1 MALSLPDH
9 GTLAACLLAV
19 DPVGLGGLCVRGPS
33 GPARDALLARLRA
46 LQAPDAAWLRV
57 PPHIEDERLLG
68 GLDLGLS
75 LAAGR
80 PVRQAGLLAQ
90 ARGGVL
96 LLPMAERCDPALAAK
111 LALALDPPSAALCVV
126 ALDEGESAAES
137 LPAALLERL
146 ALIVQPTE
154 RSLAQGWGRE
164 VDRDIEREVD
174 QDVDRG
180 SDIASQRARAWD
192 DAADASDAVPPP
204 VDIAA
209 ARQRLARIPCDA
221 GVVEALCAT
230 AAALG
235 IDSLRVAWLAW
246 CAARAHAALFERDA
260 VTQADAEA
268 AARLVLAPRARAL
281 PPAAEAGSEPT
292 EAAAPEREPPGTDR
306 DAPPPEASDTAAEPM
321 DEATDE
327 AMRDAAHD
335 AATDTPP
342 DAEGDATPP
351 ADAASQPGTAAR
363 EDQLIAAARAAIPAG
378 LLDSLRGGA
387 LPRGAAGGRKGND
400 AAWARSGRPV
410 SPRRGAPR
418 AGSRLDL
425 LATLRAAIPWQR
437 LRQQEREREGRGPA
451 PTRLLLRRDDFHVRR
466 HRRPH
471 ETTTVFVV
479 DASGSQAL
487 HRLAE
492 AKGAVELLLA
502 DCYVRRDS
510 VALIAFRGT
519 AAETLLEPTRSL
531 VRARRS
537 LASLPGGGGTPLA
550 AGIDAATQLSQAL
563 QARDGRRAVVV
574 FLTDARANI
583 ARDGSPGRV
592 RAAQDA
598 LAAAA
603 RLRGAGLESLL
614 IDTSPRPQPEG
625 LAMAQALGARY
636 VPLPQ
641 GGSREVHAA
650 VSAVAAPR
658 T

>member
-126 ALDEGESAAES
+126 ALDEGEAAAES

-154 RSLAQGWGRE
+154 RSLAQGWGR
-164 VDRDIEREVD
+164 DIEREVD
-174 QDVDRG
+174 RDIDREVDRG
-180 SDIASQRARAWD
+180 SDIASRRARAWD
-192 DAADASDAVPPP
+192 DAADAADAVPPP

-209 ARQRLARIPCDA
+209 ARRRLARIPCDA

-292 EAAAPEREPPGTDR
+292 EAAAPEREPPGAER
-306 DAPPPEASDTAAEPM
+306 EAPPPEASDTTAEPT
-321 DEATDE
+321 DEATH
-327 AMRDAAHD
+327 DAAHDPAHD
-335 AATDTPP
+335 AATNTPP

-351 ADAASQPGTAAR
+351 ADAASQPCTAAR

-378 LLDSLRGGA
+378 LLDSLRGGG

-466 HRRPH
+466 HRRPN